1 MNDKLTNSQKKETI
15 RAIADCNLNK
25 KATSRMLFLSR
36 NALTYRIEQIKK
48 ETGLDARVF
57 RDLVELL
64 RLLKEE
70 QLYTHT
76 EIKPCPFCGK
86 SAASISTAKE
96 MEECENFERCIDCD
110 YVTVVCDFNK
120 GGCGASSGYRCTEED
135 AILAWNERAKK

>member
-1 MNDKLTNSQKKETI
+1 MNNKLTNSQKKETI
-15 RAIADCNLNK
+15 RAMADCNLNR
-25 KATSRMLFLSR
+25 KATSRMLFLDR

-64 RLLKEE
+64 RLLEEE
-70 QLYTHT
+70 QLYTYT
-76 EIKPCPFCGK
+76 EIKHCPFCGK
-86 SAASISTAKE
+86 NAASISTAKG
-96 MEECENFERCIDCD
+96 MEECENFERCIDCA

-120 GGCGASSGYRCTEED
+120 GGCGASSGYRCTEEE